1 MYSFVFLVIL
11 FGLHHICECSDE
23 CYGSFCGRPIEDR
36 NCGDSYTPGDPQQL
50 CGTLYFYDSD
60 GTKIADHQ
68 GTETKIRHNGKSG
81 VRNVSK
87 VQQVGIGCFRIY
99 KGRSFTG
106 DMYTLE
112 GGGIKDLQEEGH
124 TMTSIKSVQYD
135 ITCEFPET
143 ASVPWVAIILSLV
156 GVLTLAG
163 IIFGAVKCRHKYTQ
177 AKTEEV
183 DLSA

>member
-1 MYSFVFLVIL
+1 MYSLVSCVIL
-11 FGLHHICECSDE
+11 LGLFHNIGCSDE

-50 CGTLYFYDSD
+50 CGTLYFYDAE
-60 GTKIADHQ
+60 GTEIAVHQ
-68 GTETKIRHNGKSG
+68 GTEAKIRHNDKWG
-81 VRNVSK
+81 VRNVRK
-87 VQQVGIGCFRIY
+87 VQQVGIGCFRIF

-163 IIFGAVKCRHKYTQ
+163 VIFGAVKCRQKYTETN
-177 AKTEEV
+177 TEEV